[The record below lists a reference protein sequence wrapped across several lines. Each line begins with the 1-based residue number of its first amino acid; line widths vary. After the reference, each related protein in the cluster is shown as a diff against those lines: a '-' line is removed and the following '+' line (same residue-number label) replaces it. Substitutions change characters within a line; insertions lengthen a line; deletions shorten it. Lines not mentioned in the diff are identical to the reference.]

1 MELIIQPQELETFL
15 ELELSRRQKVDIKAV
30 DAWMGRQNDE
40 TISICLPSDL
50 EIFFA
55 FCWRSEQ
62 RPVKQCE
69 FIDVNKLGF

>member
-40 TISICLPSDL
+40 TISICFPSDL

-55 FCWRSEQ
+55 FC
-62 RPVKQCE
+62 
-69 FIDVNKLGF
+69 